1 MSAVGVLCE
10 QVGSVVSRA
19 YALDEAHGALCVL
32 ASGSSGNCSV
42 LVSRTPGGDRHVSLI
57 DLGLSPRRTRRCLE
71 ARGLSLEM
79 VDQVLLTHLDTDHCH
94 PGWVAAMRKDDWRAT
109 LNIHRRHMGRA
120 ERAGLLCSHA
130 APFDEVIEL
139 HGGASAH
146 ACVMSHDSLGVACF
160 RVEIEHGGRVASLGY
175 ATDCGR
181 VTASMIEHMR
191 GVDTLALESNYD
203 PDMQMRSG
211 RPASLKKR
219 IMGGSGHLSNQ
230 LSADAVRR
238 IGVRDHLVLLHL
250 SRQCNTPE
258 LCAIEHAHE
267 GVTRTISTQFEMTAW
282 VPVRAGSGGTRAR
295 RVAGAG
301 MVQGELFVGAG
312 REGERV

>member
-1 MSAVGVLCE
+1 VSAVGALCD
-10 QVGSVVSRA
+10 QVGSVVTGA
-19 YALDEAHGALCVL
+19 YSLEGAHGALCVL

-42 LVSRTPGGDRHVSLI
+42 LVTRTADGGRHVSLI
-57 DLGLSPRRTRRCLE
+57 DLGLSPRRTRKCLE
-71 ARGLSLEM
+71 ARGLSLDQ
-79 VDQVLLTHLDTDHCH
+79 VDEVLLTHLDTDHCH
-94 PGWVAAMRKDDWRAT
+94 PGWVAAMRRDDWRAR
-109 LNIHRRHMGRA
+109 LNIHRKHMGRA
-120 ERAGLLCSHA
+120 ERAGLLCAHA
-130 APFDEVIEL
+130 APFDDVVEL

-146 ACVMSHDSLGVACF
+146 VCVMSHDSLGVACF
-160 RVEIEHGGRVASLGY
+160 RVEIEHGGAVAALGY

-181 VTASMIEHMR
+181 VTASMIEHLR

-203 PDMQMRSG
+203 PEMQVRSG
-211 RPASLKKR
+211 RPAALKKR

-282 VPVRAGSGGTRAR
+282 IPVRAGAGSVR
-295 RVAGAG
+295 RRRSVPLEQ
-301 MVQGELFVGAG
+301 VQGELFARGA
-312 REGERV
+312 RERDRV